1 MKTKEFIK
9 RVEELG
15 FEYEKAEE
23 VYFIQDNEGTEYA
36 SVCHTTPNQISNMER
51 VWDWID
57 KDTQEKLFNL
67 LIEYAKTPI
76 EEREEEKKYYLK
88 HRWLRCLGGCALL
101 HESTKFH
108 TFVLMGGFGEVPKDY
123 KMKFTQKEIEEIK
136 ENFDTDLSD
145 FEMVEVEDEYN
156 RERSI

>member
-9 RVEELG
+9 KVKELG
-15 FEYEKAEE
+15 FEYEKAGE
-23 VYFIQDNEGTEYA
+23 VYFIYDNEGTEYA

-76 EEREEEKKYYLK
+76 KMREEETYYLV
-88 HRWLRCLGGCALL
+88 
-101 HESTKFH
+101 KFS
-108 TFVLMGGFGEVPKDY
+108 E
-123 KMKFTQKEIEEIK
+123 KEIEAIK
-136 ENFDTDLSD
+136 KKFNTDFSD
-145 FEMVEVEDEYN
+145 FELVEVEE
-156 RERSI
+156 